1 MTYIAKIPAQ
11 QTGVPTRRELDN
23 MLKRMALLRKQA
35 ATMSPGAPIRDR
47 LLMQARIK
55 DALEELSEAQKAVQ
69 ERLSVVQERRAA
81 AQAYLN
87 ATNLRIMPQ
96 RHAKRPMAH
105 R

>member
-1 MTYIAKIPAQ
+1 MSYIAKPPAS

-35 ATMSPGAPIRDR
+35 ATMSLGAPIRDR

-55 DALEELSEAQKAVQ
+55 EALEELSEAQKAVQ
-69 ERLSVVQERRAA
+69 GRLALVQERRAA

-87 ATNLRIMPQ
+87 ATNLHILPQ
-96 RHAKRPMAH
+96 HQIKRPMAH